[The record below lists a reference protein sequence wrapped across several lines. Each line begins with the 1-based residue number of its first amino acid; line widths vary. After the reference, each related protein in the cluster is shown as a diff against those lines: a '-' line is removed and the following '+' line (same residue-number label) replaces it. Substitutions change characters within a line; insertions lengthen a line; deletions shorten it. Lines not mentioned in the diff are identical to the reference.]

1 MNKENPLV
9 SIIVRT
15 KDRPKLLKRALQ
27 SIATQIYRPIEVVL
41 VNDGSCDLEVEE
53 LKRILHAVTL
63 NYIRLEKNTGRAH
76 AGNVGIENAAG
87 DYIGF
92 LDDDD
97 EFYPNHVETL
107 VSFQVRGDYKVVYS
121 AVEFMERIFDSDNL
135 CFIDIKKG
143 LFAKDFAYDDL
154 LVGNYIPL
162 ISLLFKSDVLKNSM
176 FDETFDLYEDWDML
190 IRVSEKN
197 EFYFINEITAQYN
210 QWSSS
215 QIAFKSSPE
224 IIRQATIKLYK
235 KHRAKI
241 PIEFIFDMR
250 EESARK
256 DAAIAQKD
264 EYIRKVEARN
274 SELERALGEKDAY
287 IRNLQSARGWRL
299 LTKYYKIK
307 NRLS

>member
-1 MNKENPLV
+1 MTDNPLV

-15 KDRPKLLKRALQ
+15 KDRPELLKRALQ
-27 SIATQIYRPIEVVL
+27 SIAAQTYGPIEVIL
-41 VNDGSCDLEVEE
+41 VNDGGCDLRGEE
-53 LKRILHAVTL
+53 LKEILPDVLL

-76 AGNVGIENAAG
+76 AGNVGIENAKG
-87 DYIGF
+87 NYIGF

-97 EFYPNHVETL
+97 EFYREHVATL
-107 VSFQVRGDYKVVYS
+107 VSAMKRSDYKIAYT
-121 AVEFMERIFDSDNL
+121 AVEFVERTFDSGAL
-135 CFIDIKKG
+135 QFTDIKKG
-143 LFAKDFAYDDL
+143 LFAKDLSYNDL
-154 LVGNYIPL
+154 LIANYIPL
-162 ISLLFKSDVLKNSM
+162 ISLLFKSDVLKNLM

-190 IRVSEKN
+190 IRASEKN
-197 EFYFINEITAQYN
+197 EFYFINKITAQYN

-241 PIEFIFDMR
+241 PVEFIFDMR

-264 EYIRKVEARN
+264 EYIRKMEARN

>member
-1 MNKENPLV
+1 MTDNPLV

-15 KDRPKLLKRALQ
+15 KDRPELLKRALQ
-27 SIATQIYRPIEVVL
+27 SIAAQTYGPIEVIL
-41 VNDGSCDLEVEE
+41 VNDGGCDLRGEE
-53 LKRILHAVTL
+53 LKEILPDVLL

-76 AGNVGIENAAG
+76 AGNVGIENAKG

-97 EFYPNHVETL
+97 EFYREHVATL
-107 VSFQVRGDYKVVYS
+107 VSAMKRSDYKIAYT
-121 AVEFMERIFDSDNL
+121 AVEFVERTFDSGAL
-135 CFIDIKKG
+135 QFTDIKKG
-143 LFAKDFAYDDL
+143 LFAKDLSYNDL
-154 LVGNYIPL
+154 LIANYIPL
-162 ISLLFKSDVLKNSM
+162 ISLLFKSDVLKNLM

-190 IRVSEKN
+190 IRASEKN
-197 EFYFINEITAQYN
+197 EFYFINKITAQYN

-241 PIEFIFDMR
+241 PVEFIFDMR

-264 EYIRKVEARN
+264 EYIRKMEARN

>member
-1 MNKENPLV
+1 MTDNLLV

-15 KDRPKLLKRALQ
+15 KDRPELLKRALQ
-27 SIATQIYRPIEVVL
+27 SIAAQTYGPIEVIL
-41 VNDGSCDLEVEE
+41 VNDGGCDLRGEE
-53 LKRILHAVTL
+53 LKEILPDVLL

-76 AGNVGIENAAG
+76 AGNVGIENAKG

-97 EFYPNHVETL
+97 EFYREHVATL
-107 VSFQVRGDYKVVYS
+107 VSAMKRSDYKIAYT
-121 AVEFMERIFDSDNL
+121 AVEFVERTFDSGAL
-135 CFIDIKKG
+135 QFTDIKKG
-143 LFAKDFAYDDL
+143 LFAKDLSYNDL
-154 LVGNYIPL
+154 LIANYIPL
-162 ISLLFKSDVLKNSM
+162 ISLLFKSDVLKNLM

-190 IRVSEKN
+190 IRASEKN
-197 EFYFINEITAQYN
+197 EFYFINKITAQYN

-250 EESARK
+250 EKSARK
-256 DAAIAQKD
+256 DAVIAEKD
-264 EYIRKVEARN
+264 EYIRKLESHN
-274 SELERALGEKDAY
+274 SKLEKALGEKDAY

-307 NRLS
+307 NRFS

>member
-1 MNKENPLV
+1 MTDNPLV

-15 KDRPKLLKRALQ
+15 KDRPELLKRALQ
-27 SIATQIYRPIEVVL
+27 SIAAQTYGPIEVIL
-41 VNDGSCDLEVEE
+41 VNDGGCDLRGEE
-53 LKRILHAVTL
+53 LKEILPDVLL

-76 AGNVGIENAAG
+76 AGNVGIENAKG

-97 EFYPNHVETL
+97 EFYREHVATL
-107 VSFQVRGDYKVVYS
+107 VSAMKRSDYKIAYT
-121 AVEFMERIFDSDNL
+121 AVEFVERTFDSGAL
-135 CFIDIKKG
+135 QFTDIKKG
-143 LFAKDFAYDDL
+143 LFAKDLSYNDL
-154 LVGNYIPL
+154 LIANYIPL
-162 ISLLFKSDVLKNSM
+162 ISLLFKSDVLKNLM

-190 IRVSEKN
+190 IRASEKN
-197 EFYFINEITAQYN
+197 EFYFINKITAQYN

-307 NRLS
+307 NRFS